1 MARASLPA
9 LAALLALAAA
19 PLPAAALPF
28 SALSS
33 DSTPACSLGADLD
46 VQVAGTTLTLSNTS
60 SEFYIRALYFNASAA
75 VTGLSLTSAT
85 HSDGNADVT
94 AAWDLLTP
102 DSANGNPT
110 KAASFGT
117 FDFLLAGPTGEVHPE
132 LIGPGESIVFVLAI
146 AGTAGLAALAVA
158 RRSSLANASITT

>member
-33 DSTPACSLGADLD
+33 DSTPASSLGADLD

-60 SEFYIRALYFNASAA
+60 SEFNIRALYFNASAA

-102 DSANGNPT
+102 DSANAWALRVSRAINFGSSVVGSAAAAPT
-110 KAASFGT
+110 VSFWCAKCR
-117 FDFLLAGPTGEVHPE
+117 LSRPL
-132 LIGPGESIVFVLAI
+132 
-146 AGTAGLAALAVA
+146 
-158 RRSSLANASITT
+158 R